1 MIRFLFKGLLRDKHR
16 SLLPFLITSS
26 GVMLTVIFHAWMT
39 GVIGNSIEFNARFS
53 TGHVKIMTR
62 AYSENASQ
70 SPNDLAIL
78 GTDTLAGIIS
88 SLVPEMEFAE
98 RIYFAGIVD
107 VPDLSGE
114 TKAQGPAMGIG
125 IDMLSGNMD
134 ELERLNIQASLKEGQ
149 LPVKKMEALLS
160 KSFAD
165 KLGINPGDT
174 MTLVSSTM
182 YGEFTLYNFILS
194 GTVEFGTTALDRGTI
209 IADIQDVREA
219 LNMADA
225 AGEIL
230 GFFRAG
236 KYNDEAAKAIAVRF
250 NNQLSSEK
258 DEFSLVMKSLPQLN
272 NMGFLVEYSDKLQG
286 ILVAAFIFSMSIILW
301 NAGLLGGLRRYGE
314 FGMRLAIGEEKGH
327 VYKTMLLESLIIGL
341 FGSLAGVFIGI
352 IISLYLQNKGIDLGF
367 AMNNASIMMPR
378 VFRAQITPATWYIG
392 FIPGI
397 ISTQLGTML
406 AGIGI
411 YKRQTAQLFKEL
423 EA

>member
-62 AYSENASQ
+62 AYSENATQ

-88 SLVPEMEFAE
+88 SMVPEMVFAE

-341 FGSLAGVFIGI
+341 FGSLAGVFTGI
-352 IISLYLQNKGIDLGF
+352 SIALYLQNHGIDLGF

>member
-62 AYSENASQ
+62 AYSENATQ

-88 SLVPEMEFAE
+88 SMVPEMVFAE

-352 IISLYLQNKGIDLGF
+352 IISLYLQNQGIDLGF